1 MLKEMKS
8 NWLADQRAFESLRQ
22 ALEDNTTAVKD
33 LATWM
38 PVVDK
43 VKEVQTSLQNLQ
55 KHGGSADAQ
64 G

>member
-1 MLKEMKS
+1 MKS

-33 LATWM
+33 LATWK
-38 PVVDK
+38 PVVDYK